1 MSTRRGAGADWT
13 FGSGRTPPEVR
24 TVASV
29 ESTTT
34 DSVTARTTETAVTR
48 WARGP
53 GAAVTRWTRDPGAAV
68 TRWAR
73 DPGTL
78 LTAATALTAGLSA
91 TNLWW
96 SVPTA
101 VTAFLAGRR
110 PGRTAP
116 TALALV
122 AILAAGVTALS
133 FVPAW
138 LPLAGRFVTVVVAA
152 TMLPWFAGRFWCQYR
167 QLVRAGWERAGQLE
181 REQRLIADQ
190 ARSRERARIAQ
201 DMHDVLGHDLSL
213 IALASGALKLAPD
226 LAEHHQRAA
235 ADIRARAAAAVDR
248 LGEVIGVLR
257 EETGTTAPG
266 ADGSSLTR
274 LTTEASE
281 AGLAVELRV
290 DGEADDLPPVVE
302 RAAHR
307 VVQEALTNVAKHARG
322 ARATV
327 RVTHTAAETEVVVA
341 NGPPSDPA
349 GGHPPPGGGGRGLIG
364 LEERVRL
371 AGGSFGHGPRD
382 GGYAVVARIPHAPS
396 PPAQPPLAP
405 PGPRSGTLPQEH
417 RRARRRL
424 GRTLVAA
431 VMVPLVT
438 GALLSGAVVVW
449 ETRSASQSVLDPRDY
464 ARLEVGQPQSEVRR
478 LLPERQTDHRQPA
491 DEPTGDGTTCE
502 YYAMTADRFD
512 DRSGDA
518 YRLCFRR
525 GTLVSLD
532 AVTP

>member
-1 MSTRRGAGADWT
+1 M
-13 FGSGRTPPEVR
+13 
-24 TVASV
+24 
-29 ESTTT
+29 ESTT
-34 DSVTARTTETAVTR
+34 ANGRTGSTR
-48 WARGP
+48 AIVFP
-53 GAAVTRWTRDPGAAV
+53 
-68 TRWAR
+68 RWAR

-78 LTAATALTAGLSA
+78 LIGATALTAGLSA
-91 TNLWW
+91 TSPWW
-96 SVPTA
+96 TVPTA

-133 FVPAW
+133 VVPAW

-167 QLVRAGWERAGQLE
+167 QLVRAGWERADQLQ

-190 ARSRERARIAQ
+190 VRSRERARIAQ

-213 IALASGALKLAPD
+213 IALAAGALKLAPD

-257 EETGTTAPG
+257 EETGTTALD
-266 ADGSSLTR
+266 ADGSGLTR
-274 LTTEASE
+274 LTSEAHE
-281 AGLAVELRV
+281 AGLMVELRV
-290 DGEADDLPPVVE
+290 DGESDGLPPVAE

-307 VVQEALTNVAKHARG
+307 VVQEALTNVVKHAPG
-322 ARATV
+322 ATATV
-327 RVTHTAAETEVVVA
+327 RVTHAAAETEVVVE
-341 NGPPSDPA
+341 NGPPSAAA
-349 GGHPPPGGGGRGLIG
+349 GERSRPGGGGLGLIG

-371 AGGSFGHGPRD
+371 TGGSFDHGPRD
-382 GGYAVVARIPHAPS
+382 GGYAVVARIPHTPS
-396 PPAQPPLAP
+396 PPHLTPPPLSAP
-405 PGPRSGTLPQEH
+405 DPRGDQLPQEH
-417 RRARRRL
+417 RRARRRV

-438 GALLSGAVVVW
+438 GALLSGALMVG
-449 ETRSASQSVLDPRDY
+449 ETMSASRSVLDPRDY
-464 ARLEVGQPQSEVRR
+464 ARLHVGQPRSEVRR
-478 LLPERQTDHRQPA
+478 LLPERQTDYRPLTH
-491 DEPTGDGTTCE
+491 EPTGDGTTCE

-518 YRLCFRR
+518 YRLCFRKDA
-525 GTLVSLD
+525 LVSLGT
-532 AVTP
+532 VTP

>member
-1 MSTRRGAGADWT
+1 MRTGAGPARGRRGVGADWT
-13 FGSGRTPPEVR
+13 FGSGGTAPEVR

-29 ESTTT
+29 ESTTIN
-34 DSVTARTTETAVTR
+34 SVTAPTIGTV
-48 WARGP
+48 
-53 GAAVTRWTRDPGAAV
+53 VTRWT
-68 TRWAR
+68 R

-78 LTAATALTAGLSA
+78 LTAATALTAGLST

-96 SVPTA
+96 SIPTA

-116 TALALV
+116 TVLALV
-122 AILAAGVTALS
+122 AILAASVTALS
-133 FVPAW
+133 VVPAW

-167 QLVRAGWERAGQLE
+167 QLVRAGWERADQLQ
-181 REQRLIADQ
+181 REQRLIAEQ

-213 IALASGALKLAPD
+213 IALAAGALKLAPD

-257 EETGTTAPG
+257 EETGSTALD
-266 ADGSSLTR
+266 ADGASLTR
-274 LTTEASE
+274 LTSEASE
-281 AGLAVELRV
+281 AGLAVELHV

-327 RVTHTAAETEVVVA
+327 RVTHAATETEVVVE
-341 NGPPSDPA
+341 NGPPSEGA
-349 GGHPPPGGGGRGLIG
+349 GGHPRAGGGGHGLIG

-371 AGGSFGHGPRD
+371 TGGSFDHGPRD
-382 GGYAVVARIPHAPS
+382 GGYAVVARIPHAAS

-405 PGPRSGTLPQEH
+405 QDPRAGTLPQEH

-438 GALLSGAVVVW
+438 GAVLSGALLVW
-449 ETRSASQSVLDPRDY
+449 ETTAASRSVLDPGDY

-491 DEPTGDGTTCE
+491 DEPTGEGTTCE

-518 YRLCFRR
+518 YRLCFRQ

-532 AVTP
+532 TVTP